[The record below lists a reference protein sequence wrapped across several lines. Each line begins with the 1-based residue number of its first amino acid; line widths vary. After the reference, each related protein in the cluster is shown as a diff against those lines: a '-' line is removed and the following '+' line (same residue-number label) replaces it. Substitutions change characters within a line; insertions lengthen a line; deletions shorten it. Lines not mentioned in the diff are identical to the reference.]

1 MDGVNL
7 VISHMFI
14 VKGVVVN
21 TMDGMIDL
29 TPQ

>member
-7 VISHMFI
+7 VIINMFI

-29 TPQ
+29 NLQ